1 METKE
6 SVNSGREPSEH
17 KPPRRGINSV
27 GGPVETSADMRKAAG
42 DVVSSVGDLYN
53 ATDAFLGRH
62 TRARPRVVLG
72 AAAGIGF
79 VLGGG
84 LASRVGGLI
93 VTIGGRILANRVLK
107 DVLPGA

>member
-6 SVNSGREPSEH
+6 SVNSAREQSEH
-17 KPPRRGINSV
+17 KPPRRGINAV
-27 GGPVETSADMRKAAG
+27 GGSADSGADMSKAVG
-42 DVVSSVGDLYN
+42 DVVSSVAVLYH
-53 ATDAFLGRH
+53 ATDVFLGRQ
-62 TRARPRVVLG
+62 TRERPRVVLG

-93 VTIGGRILANRVLK
+93 VTIGGRLLANRMLK